1 MKRKNVLLTLL
12 LVVVVLATSI
22 GLVACKKE
30 PKTRDPKV
38 LVVGTTLT
46 VDSLNRLE
54 VSSAQPG
61 YNYDLIARAVSQI
74 AAVNKVDGKFIG
86 GVCGFTVSEDDHTVT
101 LTLKDG
107 YKWHDGTP
115 VTIDDLKYTL
125 KGLEQDVDYN
135 SFIAEGNSLTYT
147 VNMSDV
153 FLTKVAGNPLY
164 PKHLFEGKTA
174 KTITEEESVIGAG
187 PFKYA
192 GRDENAGTITFEKFQ
207 DYPLADKVQF
217 NKVVFKK
224 YGSSEVLALALK
236 KGEIDLIY
244 NYSAS
249 LDVHAINALSDSN
262 NVKLLS
268 KSTKR
273 VEKALFFNNQKM
285 TDARVKRAIALSID
299 YAKLREEFAPA
310 GVAPAREGFVG
321 EGIEGYKETPIW
333 QRDLEKAKKL
343 LREAGY
349 SEKNKFN
356 FEIRGISSE
365 KSNDSQYASLLK
377 DQIEETG
384 LVEVTYVGKTKDDF
398 QDYCQKKNHMASLAT
413 ITPKGY
419 DFEAGY
425 ATRYTLAT
433 ETSMYKSEKQD
444 PENQKNNWNPVPYGQ
459 MLVEKDGKLTE
470 YGEILTAMKNAKT
483 KEEKNI
489 AVGKYQDFIVK
500 NVIVVPFFYSGT
512 TYAFSSKISGIQF
525 DDINGSILNVV
536 TFETLK
542 RA

>member
-46 VDSLNRLE
+46 VDKLNRLD
-54 VSSAQPG
+54 ANGGKPG
-61 YNYDLIARAVSQI
+61 YNFDKIASTVSQI
-74 AAVNKVDGKFIG
+74 SAISKIDGKF
-86 GVCGFTVSEDDHTVT
+86 VSVACNFEVSEDGTTVK
-101 LTLKDG
+101 LTQKDG
-107 YKWHDGTP
+107 YKWHDGKD
-115 VTIDDLKYTL
+115 VTIDDVEFTL
-125 KGLEQDVDYN
+125 KELKVGENYENVVKD
-135 SFIAEGNSLTYT
+135 GKSLTYT
-147 VNMSDV
+147 VTIADK
-153 FLTKVAGNPLY
+153 FLTDVAGYTLF
-164 PKHLFEGKTA
+164 PKHVFENKT
-174 KTITEEESVIGAG
+174 KETLTDDESVIGAG
-187 PFKYA
+187 PFKYV
-192 GRDENAGTITFEKFQ
+192 GIDDNAGTITFEKFQ

-224 YGSSEVLALALK
+224 YGTDDVLALALE

-249 LDVHAINALSDSN
+249 LNVHAIDM
-262 NVKLLS
+262 LS
-268 KSTKR
+268 KSDNATLISKATKR

-349 SEKNKFN
+349 AENNKFN
-356 FEIRGISSE
+356 FEILVNSSE
-365 KSNDSQYASLLK
+365 KSGDTQYANLLK

-384 LVEVTYVGKTKDDF
+384 LVNVKLVKEGSGWQEY
-398 QDYCQKKNHMASLAT
+398 YQKGNHMASLAT

-425 ATRYTLAT
+425 CTRYTLAT
-433 ETSMYKSEKQD
+433 NTSMCPMK
-444 PENQKNNWNPVPYGQ
+444 PNPVAHGQ
-459 MLVEKDGKLTE
+459 MIVEDDKGNLTE
-470 YGEILTAMKNAKT
+470 YGEILTAMKNAKN
-483 KEEKNI
+483 KEELNT
-489 AVGKYQDFIVK
+489 AVGMYQDFIVK
-500 NVIVVPFFYSGT
+500 NVICVPFFYSGT
-512 TYAFSSKISGIQF
+512 TYGVSSKLTGFQF
-525 DDINGSILNVV
+525 DDSYGVFNVV

-542 RA
+542 RV